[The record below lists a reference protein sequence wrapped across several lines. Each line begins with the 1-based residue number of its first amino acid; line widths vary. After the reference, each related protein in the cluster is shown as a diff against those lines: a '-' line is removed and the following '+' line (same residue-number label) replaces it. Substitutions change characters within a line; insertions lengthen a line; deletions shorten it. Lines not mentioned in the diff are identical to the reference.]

1 MDVHPITDT
10 ERFFARVEQRG
21 IAQCWW
27 WTGAI
32 HQDTNYPVMR
42 LQGGSQRAL
51 SRFAWEVAYLRGPI
65 PAGFIITRAEHDWD
79 ECSAGRDCVH
89 RLCMNPEHM
98 RLERKSTVAAE
109 RMRSVVNTTKAV
121 CRKGHA
127 LTDDNIHWLSRAR
140 NKRMCRKCYL
150 EIRRR
155 YNLRRTP

>member
-1 MDVHPITDT
+1 MDVAPITDT
-10 ERFFARVEQRG
+10 ERFFARVEKRG

-51 SRFAWEVAYLRGPI
+51 SRFAWEIAYLRGPI
-65 PAGFIITRAEHDWD
+65 PAGFVITRAEHDWTD
-79 ECSAGRDCVH
+79 CTPGPECVH

-98 RLERKSTVAAE
+98 RLERKSTVDAE
-109 RMRSVVNTTKAV
+109 RMRSLSTIKTV

-127 LTDDNIHWLSRAR
+127 LTDDNVKVVDRQR
-140 NKRMCRKCYL
+140 GKRMCRKCYL
-150 EIRRR
+150 EIRAR
-155 YNLRRTP
+155 YNLARST